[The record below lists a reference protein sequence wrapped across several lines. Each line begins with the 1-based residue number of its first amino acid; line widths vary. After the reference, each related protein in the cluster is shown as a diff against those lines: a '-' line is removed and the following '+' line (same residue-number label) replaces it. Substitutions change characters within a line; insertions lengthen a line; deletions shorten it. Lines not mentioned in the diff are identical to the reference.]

1 MATNGDRSGPSE
13 QDGIGAHSNGGRW
26 GALTVLRLPLR
37 PARVNDREL
46 MDLPGQD
53 PDELAG
59 CLDDLARAN
68 RLTGGVLLTT
78 WALGRLTSGLPAGSE
93 LSILDLATGGAD
105 FPRAMAAWARRRG
118 LKPHV
123 LATDAS
129 SEILD
134 FASSRGDG
142 TGVEYAVADARALP
156 HEDGSFDVATCSLF
170 LHHLE
175 PDEAV
180 RVLTEMRRV
189 SRQGVI
195 VNDLV
200 RSWVGYWGTH
210 VFTRASSKN
219 RLFRHD
225 GPLSVRRAYTR
236 DEMAILAA
244 RAGLGPVRFHGI
256 PGYRVA
262 MSAPG
267 LEGGSP

>member
-1 MATNGDRSGPSE
+1 
-13 QDGIGAHSNGGRW
+13 
-26 GALTVLRLPLR
+26 
-37 PARVNDREL
+37 

-105 FPRAMAAWARRRG
+105 FPRAMTAWTRRRG
-118 LKPHV
+118 LKPRV

-134 FASSRGDG
+134 FASSRSDG
-142 TGVEYAVADARALP
+142 IGVEYAVADARALP
-156 HEDGSFDVATCSLF
+156 YEDASFDVATCSLF
-170 LHHLE
+170 LHHLK

-180 RVLTEMRRV
+180 LVLAEMRRV
-189 SRQGVI
+189 SRRGII

-200 RSWVGYWGTH
+200 RSWAGYWGTH
-210 VFTRASSKN
+210 IFTRASSRN

-225 GPLSVRRAYTR
+225 GPLSVRRAYTKN
-236 DEMAILAA
+236 EMAALAT

-267 LEGGSP
+267 FEGGSP

>member
-1 MATNGDRSGPSE
+1 
-13 QDGIGAHSNGGRW
+13 
-26 GALTVLRLPLR
+26 
-37 PARVNDREL
+37 

-53 PDELAG
+53 PDELAE
-59 CLDDLARAN
+59 CLDDLGRAN
-68 RLTGGVLLTT
+68 RLTGGVFLTT
-78 WALGRLTSGLPAGSE
+78 WALGRLTSGLPAGSK

-105 FPRAMAAWARRRG
+105 FPRAIAAWARRRG

-129 SEILD
+129 PEILG

-142 TGVEYAVADARALP
+142 IGVKYAVADARALP

-175 PDEAV
+175 TDEAV
-180 RVLTEMRRV
+180 RVLTEMSRV
-189 SRQGVI
+189 SRRGII

-200 RSWVGYWGTH
+200 RSWVGYWGTRI
-210 VFTRASSKN
+210 FTRVSSKN
-219 RLFRHD
+219 RLFRND
-225 GPLSVRRAYTR
+225 GPLSVLRAYTR

-262 MSAPG
+262 MSASRF
-267 LEGGSP
+267 EGGSP